1 MPETTL
7 GNAVNFLTAFGFF
20 DVVLPFLLVFTV
32 VFGVLE
38 KTNFFGAGKKNLNA
52 MIAFSIGFLVVAA
65 TQITAAIQL
74 SIPKVAFILIFFIS
88 FLLIVGTLVAPSTTA
103 TGFDFWA
110 KIGDKGGW
118 VIATIIGISILAI
131 FLSSVGWLELIVS
144 FFKDNV
150 GSPAL
155 STLIF
160 IGIMT
165 AVIIW
170 LTWGGGTTRANPPG

>member
-7 GNAVNFLTAFGFF
+7 GNAVGFLSAFGFF

-52 MIAFSIGFLVVAA
+52 MVAFSIGFLVVAA

-88 FLLIVGTLVAPSTTA
+88 FLLIVGTLVGPSTTGLDIWSLIKGY
-103 TGFDFWA
+103 TGSWA
-110 KIGDKGGW
+110 VF
-118 VIATIIGISILAI
+118 VIIAVSLLAI
-131 FLSSVGWLELIVS
+131 FLSSVGWLDPIVS

-165 AVIIW
+165 AVVIWIIRSGSP
-170 LTWGGGTTRANPPG
+170 TQPRT